1 MSTPIQ
7 SGASLVIGKPQ
18 VLVSGYYKRATDSG
32 LNYSISP
39 DGKYFVTTK
48 SVADDDNLR
57 QINLVLNWFDEI
69 RGKVATG
76 K

>member
-1 MSTPIQ
+1 MSVPIQ
-7 SGASLVIGKPQ
+7 SGPSLVVGKPQ

-32 LNYSISP
+32 LNYDISP
-39 DGKYFVTTK
+39 DGKYFITTK
-48 SVADDDNLR
+48 SNGDDDNLR

-69 RGKVATG
+69 RGKMTLV